1 MSTENLKGA
10 DELIAKLKRISNP
23 ETRKKIMKYIAGKLE
38 SHTRKGFA
46 KQVDPSG
53 KKWAAVKKIKKG
65 RDGKKKNKKILTQTG
80 AMASGIRSAYTDTMA
95 QWGIAAVTPYAKY
108 HQYGTRKM
116 PERKIIADDIK
127 EMPEKIDQFIAKQL
141 ERA

>member
-10 DELIAKLKRISNP
+10 DELIAKIKRIANP
-23 ETRKKIMKYIAGKLE
+23 KTREKIMKYVAGKLE

-46 KQVDPSG
+46 KQIDPSG
-53 KKWAAVKKIKKG
+53 KKWAKVKKSAG
-65 RDGKKKNKKILTQTG
+65 NKNKKILTRTG
-80 AMASGIRSAYTDTMA
+80 AMASGIRSAYTETMA
-95 QWGIAAVTPYAKY
+95 QWGISAVTPYAKY

-116 PERKIIADDIK
+116 PQRKIIADDIK
-127 EMPEKIDQFIAKQL
+127 EMPEKIDIFIAKEL